1 MREVCEDL
9 ESWLWLKLAPYK
21 FDINLS
27 YSAFIKLQRIV
38 SFEYGKLIIELK
50 FLNNLGEMQY
60 FFFHFLLRKKK
71 LSTLRSTHS
80 KGVPDMLRI
89 LVDGIPSF
97 ITGTHARDVGDFKG
111 APLLI

>member
-60 FFFHFLLRKKK
+60 FFFSFCIEKKNCPHFDRH
-71 LSTLRSTHS
+71 TQREY
-80 KGVPDMLRI
+80 
-89 LVDGIPSF
+89 
-97 ITGTHARDVGDFKG
+97 
-111 APLLI
+111 LICFVFWSMV